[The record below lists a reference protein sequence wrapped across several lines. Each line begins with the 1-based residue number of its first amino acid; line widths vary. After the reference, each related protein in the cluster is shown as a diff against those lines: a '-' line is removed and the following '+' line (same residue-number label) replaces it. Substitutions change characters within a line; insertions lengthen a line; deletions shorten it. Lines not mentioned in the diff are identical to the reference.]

1 MKTGLVVDDHP
12 VTHLGCGQLLDE
24 LGYERILNAYTEAEA
39 LTLSSSHAPDI
50 VVLDL
55 GLPGVGGLKLIEPL
69 LRRAPEARILIF
81 SMNEQTPFV
90 AKALAAGARGYLS
103 KNSRPEDFLDAVRT
117 LEDGRPYLAH
127 DMAVSVAMT
136 RSGGP
141 GDPMQAL
148 TDREHQVLRLISR
161 GQSLQAI
168 SEALH
173 ISYKTAAN
181 TSSAV
186 KRKLG
191 AKSTSELIRY
201 AVEAGLDT

>member
-1 MKTGLVVDDHP
+1 MKTGLIVDDHP
-12 VTHLGCGQLLDE
+12 VTHLGCGQLLEE

-39 LTLSSSHAPDI
+39 LTLSSSHAPGI

-69 LRRAPEARILIF
+69 LRRAPETRILIF

-90 AKALAAGARGYLS
+90 ARALAAGAQGYLS
-103 KNSRPEDFLDAVRT
+103 KNSRPEDFLEAVRT
-117 LEDGRPYLAH
+117 LEEGRPYLAH

-136 RSGGP
+136 RSGRP
-141 GDPMQAL
+141 GDPVQAL
-148 TDREHQVLRLISR
+148 TDREYQVLRLISR

-168 SEALH
+168 SDALH

-191 AKSTSELIRY
+191 ARSTTELIRY
-201 AVEAGLDT
+201 AVEAGLDS

>member
-1 MKTGLVVDDHP
+1 
-12 VTHLGCGQLLDE
+12 
-24 LGYERILNAYTEAEA
+24 
-39 LTLSSSHAPDI
+39 
-50 VVLDL
+50 
-55 GLPGVGGLKLIEPL
+55 
-69 LRRAPEARILIF
+69 
-81 SMNEQTPFV
+81 
-90 AKALAAGARGYLS
+90 
-103 KNSRPEDFLDAVRT
+103 
-117 LEDGRPYLAH
+117 
-127 DMAVSVAMT
+127 MAVSVAMT

>member
-1 MKTGLVVDDHP
+1 MKTGLIVDDHP
-12 VTHLGCGQLLDE
+12 VTHLGCGQLLEE
-24 LGYERILNAYTEAEA
+24 LGYDRILNAHTEAEA
-39 LTLSSSHAPDI
+39 LTFASAEVPGL

-81 SMNEQTPFV
+81 SMNEQTAFV
-90 AKALAAGARGYLS
+90 AKALAAGAHGYLS
-103 KNSRPEDFLDAVRT
+103 KNSRPDDFLDAVRA
-117 LEDGRPYLAH
+117 LEAGRPYLSH

-136 RSGGP
+136 RSGAP
-141 GDPMQAL
+141 GDPLQAL
-148 TDREHQVLRLISR
+148 TDREHQVLRLISQ
-161 GQSLQAI
+161 GHSLQAI
-168 SEALH
+168 SDALH

-191 AKSTSELIRY
+191 AKSTSEMIRY
-201 AVEAGLDT
+201 AVDAGLDR